1 MKKRLFFLGIIS
13 FKQQDEGTVAC
24 WDKSPAKQRRLG
36 PGSII
41 I

>member
-1 MKKRLFFLGIIS
+1 MKKRFFLGIIS

-24 WDKSPAKQRRLG
+24 WDKSPTKQRRLG